1 MRAGGQNVCFP
12 GVRSERLIRGVRA
25 GAIGAAAGAGAL
37 VGFGLRQGMPAR
49 PFNALAVLL
58 VGDRAR
64 GIWEFDVTAST
75 LGVVLLFATC
85 IAIGT
90 VVSLVLDRRAA
101 PEEAFVM
108 RRSRL
113 AAFAVALIVLALA
126 LYLIVRHVPDVV
138 GARPGSALAPGQA
151 VVAIVLVS
159 TAIASGMRLAR

>member
-1 MRAGGQNVCFP
+1 MGNVCFP
-12 GVRSERLIRGVRA
+12 GVRSERLLRGVRA
-25 GAIGAAAGAGAL
+25 GAIGTAAGAGAL

-64 GIWEFDVTAST
+64 GVWGFDVTAST

-85 IAIGT
+85 VAIGT
-90 VVSLVLDRRAA
+90 GLSLVIDHRASGEGGFLA
-101 PEEAFVM
+101 
-108 RRSRL
+108 RHSRL
-113 AAFAVALIVLALA
+113 TAFAAALALLAVALL
-126 LYLIVRHVPDVV
+126 LIVRHAPDIV
-138 GARPGSALAPGQA
+138 GPPPGSALALGQG